1 MSERLEASDEV
12 LAVHF
17 VESYLSVSPALREI
31 KFVVET
37 LPDFQED
44 ILLRDLYAGFQQKF
58 PEKDGDIADGRKL
71 LNYFYTWKEDQKK
84 AIDAFNTKNYLTKIQ
99 RINTI
104 SCENALSFPA
114 EQLDELYTQIPFID
128 DRGMD
133 EHNEKISEWTRNF
146 KAASEASRM
155 LGLENA

>member
-1 MSERLEASDEV
+1 MSEGFGASDEA

-44 ILLRDLYAGFQQKF
+44 ILLRDFYVNFSKQF
-58 PEKDGDIADGRKL
+58 PEEKNDNEDGKNL
-71 LNYFYTWKEDQKK
+71 LSCFSIWKENLKK
-84 AIDAFNTKNYLTKIQ
+84 SIDAFNTKNYLTKIQ

-104 SCENALSFPA
+104 SRENALSFPA
-114 EQLDELYTQIPFID
+114 EELDTLLTMSPFLDKREEEEHEKKID
-128 DRGMD
+128 VW
-133 EHNEKISEWTRNF
+133 NRNF
-146 KAASEASRM
+146 RAADKAQQMIGRQ
-155 LGLENA
+155 NA